1 MKPRRHRNHDRVH
14 LRVRNGG
21 FVALMSKA
29 TAKPRAGIIG
39 SRGIATGV
47 PANDVGV
54 QRLEMP
60 AMNGGNEAAAEE
72 CEPERS
78 RQWAHR
84 LRGGSAEALHRV
96 ADLERRI
103 EDRPDGNCAA
113 RFVAGDGLEAR
124 TGHAPAVGA
133 IRTAAQ
139 LAWRDR
145 VFEIRRETAGGLRK
159 NAVVW

>member
-29 TAKPRAGIIG
+29 TAKPPAVIVGA
-39 SRGIATGV
+39 RGIATGV

-60 AMNGGNEAAAEE
+60 AMDGGNEAAAEE
-72 CEPERS
+72 REPERS
-78 RQWAHR
+78 RQWGHR

-113 RFVAGDGLEAR
+113 QFVAGDSLEAR
-124 TGHAPAVGA
+124 TRHAAAIGA
-133 IRTAAQ
+133 IRTTAQ
-139 LAWRDR
+139 LTWRDR
-145 VFEIRRETAGGLRK
+145 VFEVRRETAGGLRED
-159 NAVVW
+159 AVVR